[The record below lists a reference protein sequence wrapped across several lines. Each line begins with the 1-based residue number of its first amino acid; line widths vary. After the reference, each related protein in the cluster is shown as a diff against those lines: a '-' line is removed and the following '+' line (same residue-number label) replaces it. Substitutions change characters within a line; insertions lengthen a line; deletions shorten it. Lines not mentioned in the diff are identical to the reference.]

1 MKTNNYLAQKYA
13 KAFDSCAKNLQE
25 AKQNLLCYQRALKNI
40 VQIKDI
46 IDNPAIS
53 FNQKDPVLKKV
64 LAKDIG
70 SDFVCLLIR
79 AGRFALAPS
88 IEQELLLLLDKRQGL
103 IRAQITT
110 ATALNAEE
118 QKEVQKVLKD
128 FFKKDITLSFK
139 EDKNILGGMI
149 VKQEDLCIDGSI
161 LGQLENL
168 KQTLKR

>member
-40 VQIKDI
+40 AQIKDI
-46 IDNPAIS
+46 IDNPAI
-53 FNQKDPVLKKV
+53 

-128 FFKKDITLSFK
+128 FFKKDIALSFK